1 MVTSRKPNPALL
13 SKNPPIKPPVK
24 PGRRGIQSVEVG
36 GQLLLAL
43 AHHGRP
49 MALKDLSLAAHMAP
63 AKAHPYLVS
72 FGKLGLIAQDLDSGR
87 YGLGPL
93 AMQLGLISLQQF
105 DPVRLA
111 TPLIAELAQT
121 LGHTVGIAVWGNRGP
136 TMVRIEEAP
145 SAVHVNM
152 RHGTVMSLRGT
163 ASGLL
168 FAAYLPREQVLRAI
182 ADEHNAEL
190 RASRSTVSTQRSAK
204 SSGLEI
210 KKIQTTRIDATR
222 IDATKVDPTKI
233 ETAMEAELAQI
244 RQRGLSRVSG
254 GAVAGISAIA
264 APVFTEGGAMVL
276 SLTAIGP
283 GAIFDSTLD
292 GVVAT
297 ALKRAAAEVSKR
309 LGA

>member
-1 MVTSRKPNPALL
+1 MATARKLTATQA
-13 SKNPPIKPPVK
+13 PVAST
-24 PGRRGIQSVEVG
+24 RRGIQSIEVG
-36 GQLLLAL
+36 GNLLLAL

-49 MALKDLSLAAHMAP
+49 MALKDLSLAASMAP

-72 FGKLGLIAQDLDSGR
+72 FGKLGLIAQDVESGR

-152 RHGTVMSLRGT
+152 RHGTVMSMRGT

-168 FAAYLPREQVLRAI
+168 FAAYLPRDLVLAAL
-182 ADEHNAEL
+182 ADEHCAEL
-190 RASRSTVSTQRSAK
+190 RARGDAVPAK
-204 SSGLEI
+204 P
-210 KKIQTTRIDATR
+210 RV
-222 IDATKVDPTKI
+222 KVDA
-233 ETAMEAELAQI
+233 AMEVELSQI
-244 RQRGLSRVSG
+244 KRRGLSRVTG
-254 GAVAGISAIA
+254 GAVAGISAMA

-276 SLTAIGP
+276 SFTTIGP
-283 GAIFDSTLD
+283 SAIFDSTLD
-292 GVVAT
+292 GSVAT
-297 ALKRAAAEVSKR
+297 ALKRAAAVVSKC

>member
-1 MVTSRKPNPALL
+1 MATARKSTLL
-13 SKNPPIKPPVK
+13 KPSAKTLPK
-24 PGRRGIQSVEVG
+24 SPSETTQRGIQSVEVG

-49 MALKDLSLAAHMAP
+49 MALKDLSVAAAMAA

-72 FGKLGLIAQDLDSGR
+72 FGKLGLIAQDAGTGR

-168 FAAYLPREQVLRAI
+168 FAAHLPRDQVLAALSDERFAESRAKGKSTGVKPRVTLDD
-182 ADEHNAEL
+182 AMQAEL
-190 RASRSTVSTQRSAK
+190 T
-204 SSGLEI
+204 
-210 KKIQTTRIDATR
+210 
-222 IDATKVDPTKI
+222 
-233 ETAMEAELAQI
+233 QI
-244 RQRGLSRVSG
+244 RARGLSRVSG
-254 GAVAGISAIA
+254 SAVAGVSAMA
-264 APVFTEGGAMVL
+264 APVFTDGGKMVL

-283 GAIFDSTLD
+283 GAIFDSTWD
-292 GVVAT
+292 GAVAT
-297 ALKRAAAEVSKR
+297 ALKRAAASLSR
-309 LGA
+309 QLGA

>member
-1 MVTSRKPNPALL
+1 MKTQPMTTPRKPTPMK
-13 SKNPPIKPPVK
+13 SPVK
-24 PGRRGIQSVEVG
+24 SPSKSAQRGIQSVEVG

-49 MALKDLSLAAHMAP
+49 MALKDLSLAANMAA

-72 FGKLGLIAQDLDSGR
+72 FGKLGLIAQDAESGR

-136 TMVRIEEAP
+136 TIVRIEEAP

-168 FAAYLPREQVLRAI
+168 FAAYLPRDQVLVAV
-182 ADEHNAEL
+182 ADEHSAEL
-190 RASRSTVSTQRSAK
+190 RAAGKSVPAK
-204 SSGLEI
+204 YRAS
-210 KKIQTTRIDATR
+210 IDA
-222 IDATKVDPTKI
+222 AT
-233 ETAMEAELAQI
+233 EAELAQI

-254 GAVAGISAIA
+254 SAVAGVSAMA

-292 GVVAT
+292 GAVAT
-297 ALKRAAAEVSKR
+297 ALRRAAAEVSKR

>member
-1 MVTSRKPNPALL
+1 MNTPRKQALA
-13 SKNPPIKPPVK
+13 KPPSK
-24 PGRRGIQSVEVG
+24 PSSKSAQRGIQSVEVG

-49 MALKDLSLAAHMAP
+49 MALKDLSVAANMAP

-72 FGKLGLIAQDLDSGR
+72 FGKLGLIAQDAESGR

-136 TMVRIEEAP
+136 TIVRIEEAP

-168 FAAYLPREQVLRAI
+168 FAAYLPREQVLAAL
-182 ADEHNAEL
+182 ADEHSAEL
-190 RASRSTVSTQRSAK
+190 RARDEAVPAK
-204 SSGLEI
+204 H
-210 KKIQTTRIDATR
+210 RV
-222 IDATKVDPTKI
+222 KVDAEI
-233 ETAMEAELAQI
+233 NAEMEAELAQI

-254 GAVAGISAIA
+254 SAVAGVSAMA

-292 GVVAT
+292 GAVAT
-297 ALKRAAAEVSKR
+297 ALKRAAAELSKR